1 MPDNNEKNGSF
12 RGQVMVVLILV
23 VVILFPLGYSVVGRA
38 VSRQTG
44 PGDVFLERPDAKYK
58 DCVRETSYM
67 RFHHWELLRGVR
79 EDVVRYGIRG
89 DIGLDKCQEC
99 HTSRAH
105 FCDKCHD
112 AVSMTPDCWG
122 CHYYP

>member
-1 MPDNNEKNGSF
+1 MPDNIDEHRSF
-12 RGQVMVVLILV
+12 RGQVMVVSFLV
-23 VVILFPLGYSVVGRA
+23 VVILFPLGYSVVGHVVPQSA
-38 VSRQTG
+38 G
-44 PGDVFLERPDAKYK
+44 AGEVFLERPDAKYK
-58 DCVRETSYM
+58 DCVRETGYM

-89 DIGLDKCQEC
+89 DVGLDKCQEC
-99 HTSRAH
+99 HTSRAR
-105 FCDKCHD
+105 FCDACHN